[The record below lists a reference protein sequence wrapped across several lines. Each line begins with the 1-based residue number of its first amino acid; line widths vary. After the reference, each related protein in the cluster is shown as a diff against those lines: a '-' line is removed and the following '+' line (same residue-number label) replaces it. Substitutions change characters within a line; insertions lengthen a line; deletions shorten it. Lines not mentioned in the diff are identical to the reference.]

1 MEGTARVSAGG
12 FVQATARCNLH
23 RLMLLRN
30 FIIIGLSFAIV
41 MHAAGRLPVALS
53 LTVLASVAGYL
64 ALFNLATYWRLGR
77 AWRASDLEL
86 LGHIFSDILALAV
99 LLYFSGGTASPF
111 IGLLLVF
118 VAIAGASLRWVYSVC
133 VTLLTVGC
141 YALLDTFHVPLSQ
154 STGGVH
160 DFQTAAFSLCINY
173 AVGAALVAYF
183 VSAIAS
189 LVRDQGRILAE
200 ARQREINHDYVVR
213 VGFLVAGAAHEIRSS
228 LSTMA
233 IVVKDLLREGGNP
246 TRDLHLISEQ
256 IEACRRSLSD
266 LMVGHDVAEPD
277 SGEREP
283 VKVFLRGVLDRWE
296 TLRPGARVALRWR
309 GAQPG
314 PAIPADRCLGQAIIN
329 LLDNAADSAPDK
341 EVEMNC
347 RWSPQCLRILIQDRG
362 PGLQQSVARAEPGQR
377 LLTTKGEKGTGIGL
391 LLAKT
396 AIQRFGGSLKL
407 SNRSGGGAR
416 AQVILPL
423 RSVQVGATQTRPW
436 EFHSEEKHAKPD
448 ERTAESAA
456 RG

>member
-1 MEGTARVSAGG
+1 V
-12 FVQATARCNLH
+12 
-23 RLMLLRN
+23 
-30 FIIIGLSFAIV
+30 
-41 MHAAGRLPVALS
+41 
-53 LTVLASVAGYL
+53 
-64 ALFNLATYWRLGR
+64 
-77 AWRASDLEL
+77 
-86 LGHIFSDILALAV
+86 ALAV

-118 VAIAGASLRWVYSVC
+118 VAIAAASLRWLYSVC

-141 YALLDTFHVPLSQ
+141 YALLDIFHVPLSQ
-154 STGGVH
+154 SAGGLH
-160 DFQTAAFSLCINY
+160 DFQVAAFSMCVNY

-200 ARQREINHDYVVR
+200 ARQREVNQDYLVR
-213 VGFLVAGAAHEIRSS
+213 VGSLIAGAAHEIRSS

-233 IVVKDLLREGGNP
+233 ILVKDLPREGGNP
-246 TRDLHLISEQ
+246 ARDLHLISEQ

-266 LMVGHDVAEPD
+266 LMIGHDVAEPD
-277 SGEREP
+277 SGARES
-283 VKVFLRGVLDRWE
+283 VKVFLRGVLDRWV

-309 GAQPG
+309 GTQP
-314 PAIPADRCLGQAIIN
+314 PPVIPADRCLGQAILN

-347 RWSPQCLRILIQDRG
+347 SWSLHHLRILIQDRG
-362 PGLQQSVARAEPGQR
+362 PGLQQSVACAEPGQR

-423 RSVQVGATQTRPW
+423 RSAPGGATQTRLW
-436 EFHSEEKHAKPD
+436 EFHLEEKHAKSD
-448 ERTAESAA
+448 ERSAESAA
-456 RG
+456 RGR